1 MNRRLPINRPSLL
14 NRQALLF
21 AAVLSLV
28 IVIACAGCSDLP
40 IDDFGPNSG
49 GANAKTPT
57 PTPNWV
63 EEATPIRT
71 PPPAVTAS
79 PTQVPTQIESLY
91 TPPVYEEIYAKNIY
105 LLYNVTALNYDL
117 ATPPMHIDLD
127 IKPEM
132 YLNKKKVT
140 SSYGSKKL
148 ITITESYPLPYA
160 DLIVTIID
168 RKTGNVVKEHDFPQF
183 IEEHETQTLTMREPG
198 CYQVE
203 ITGNNVHVG
212 VSISV
217 PEANILDGNQ
227 PIAEC

>member
-1 MNRRLPINRPSLL
+1 LK
-14 NRQALLF
+14 RQALLF
-21 AAVLSLV
+21 VAVLSVLIVLV
-28 IVIACAGCSDLP
+28 VACAGCSDLP
-40 IDDFGPNSG
+40 PDTFGPHG
-49 GANAKTPT
+49 GDGAGTQIST

-71 PPPAVTAS
+71 PAPMVTLT
-79 PTQVPTQIESLY
+79 PVPIQSEPCY
-91 TPPVYEEIYAKNIY
+91 TPPVYTEIYAKDMY

-183 IEEHETQTLTMREPG
+183 IEEHETHTLTMREPG